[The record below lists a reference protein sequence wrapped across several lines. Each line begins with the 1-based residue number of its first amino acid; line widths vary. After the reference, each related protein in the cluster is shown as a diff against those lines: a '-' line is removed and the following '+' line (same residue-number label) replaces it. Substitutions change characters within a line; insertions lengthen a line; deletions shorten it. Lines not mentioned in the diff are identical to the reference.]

1 MIRKAPGLGRTCKSI
16 YPVIGITFCIVKHK
30 DEAAHSQENIGM
42 CQGPEKAGNGKG
54 GQPGKTYGHSQLCCP
69 VYRLSHIEISSILY
83 DVQEGYQQNT
93 EDLRY
98 AYKQEAATRID
109 QLNVCFRAKF
119 TMKQIKTARINGT
132 ASIILHRFLFLVI
145 KFLSS

>member
-1 MIRKAPGLGRTCKSI
+1 MREAFVQADVISLFRFRMARLCTGTEALHRRDDDAGQEKKSGSPKIEDGVVIRKAPGLGRTCKSI

-93 EDLRY
+93 ED
-98 AYKQEAATRID
+98 QVSE
-109 QLNVCFRAKF
+109 
-119 TMKQIKTARINGT
+119 
-132 ASIILHRFLFLVI
+132 
-145 KFLSS
+145 